1 MKKGMILL
9 FLFITA
15 LTVKAQDEQK
25 FSPEKF
31 NAELQLFII
40 NEAKLSPQEAAKF
53 FPTYREMQNKQR
65 SLYDRQRN
73 LVTMTPNDEA
83 SCLKA
88 IKERDEI
95 ELELKRI
102 QQTYHERFLE
112 ILPASKVYSVLKA
125 EDKFY
130 RHVFRRFNRNRPQI
144 NWPQMPQ
151 KHGNQGNHQNNHK

>member
-1 MKKGMILL
+1 MKRGMIIIL
-9 FLFITA
+9 LFITA
-15 LTVKAQDEQK
+15 LTVKAQDDQK

-31 NAELQLFII
+31 DAELQIFII

-53 FPTYREMQNKQR
+53 FPVYREMQTKQR
-65 SLYDRQRN
+65 GLYDRQRK
-73 LVTMTPNDEA
+73 LVTQTPNDEA
-83 SCLKA
+83 SCMKA

-95 ELELKRI
+95 ELEMKRI

-112 ILPASKVYSVLKA
+112 ILPASKVYATLKA

-130 RHVFRRFNRNRPQI
+130 RHVFRRYNNRNKPQF

-151 KHGNQGNHQNNHK
+151 KHGNQGNHNNHK